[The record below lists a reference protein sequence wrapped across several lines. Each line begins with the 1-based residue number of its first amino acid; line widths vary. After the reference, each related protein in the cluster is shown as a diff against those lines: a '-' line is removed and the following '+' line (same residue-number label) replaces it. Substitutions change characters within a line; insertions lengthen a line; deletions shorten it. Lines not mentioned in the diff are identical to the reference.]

1 MTFTAFFAIWLLHL
15 FAAISPGPSVLMSA
29 RVGVLQGMRA
39 GAFVAIGIGISAVI
53 WASAALFGLAII
65 FEAAPALLWA
75 FKIVGGLYLIW
86 MGWQM
91 WKSADTPLSE
101 ADTAPL
107 PRSDWSALRLGV
119 ITQLANPKPAIL
131 FSAIFLGTV
140 PQTAPIWV
148 YGVILV
154 MVFANDT
161 IWNMVVA
168 RLFSF
173 DRSRK
178 AYLGLKSRLDRC
190 FGGLLALL
198 GVKIAAT

>member
-1 MTFTAFFAIWLLHL
+1 MSFAALFAIWLLHL

-29 RVGVLQGMRA
+29 RIGVMQGLRA
-39 GAFVAIGIGISAVI
+39 GIFVSIGIGISAVI
-53 WASAALFGLAII
+53 WAAAALFGLAIV
-65 FEAAPALLWA
+65 FEAAPALLWTL
-75 FKIVGGLYLIW
+75 KIVGGIYLIW
-86 MGWQM
+86 LGWKM
-91 WKSADTPLSE
+91 WKSADTPLGQPGE
-101 ADTAPL
+101 GAL
-107 PRSDWSALRLGV
+107 PRSDWSALRLGI
-119 ITQLANPKPAIL
+119 ITQLANPKPAIM

-140 PQTAPIWV
+140 PPSAPVWV
-148 YGVILV
+148 YGVILAL
-154 MVFANDT
+154 VFLNDT
-161 IWNMVVA
+161 LWNVFVA

>member
-1 MTFTAFFAIWLLHL
+1 MSFAALFTIWLLHL

-29 RVGVLQGMRA
+29 RVGVVQGMRA
-39 GAFVAIGIGISAVI
+39 GLFVAIGIGVSAVI
-53 WASAALFGLAII
+53 WAAAALFGLAIV
-65 FEAAPALLWA
+65 FEAAPALLWSL
-75 FKIVGGLYLIW
+75 KIAGGAYLLW
-86 MGWQM
+86 LGWKM
-91 WKSADTPLSE
+91 WKSAD
-101 ADTAPL
+101 APIEQDDAAAL
-107 PRSDWSALRLGV
+107 PQSDWSAFRLGV
-119 ITQLANPKPAIL
+119 ITQLANPKPAIM

-140 PQTAPIWV
+140 PESAPVWV
-148 YGVILV
+148 YGVILAL
-154 MVFANDT
+154 VFVNDT
-161 IWNMVVA
+161 LWNVFVA

>member
-1 MTFTAFFAIWLLHL
+1 MSFAALFTIWLLHL

-29 RVGVLQGMRA
+29 RVGVMQGMRA
-39 GAFVAIGIGISAVI
+39 GLFVALGIGISAVI
-53 WASAALFGLAII
+53 WAAAALFGLAIV

-75 FKIVGGLYLIW
+75 LKIVGGAYLLW
-86 MGWQM
+86 LGWKM
-91 WKSADTPLSE
+91 WRSADIPLEDVNS
-101 ADTAPL
+101 TTL
-107 PRSDWSALRLGV
+107 PRSDMSALRLGI
-119 ITQLANPKPAIL
+119 ITQLANPKPAIM

-140 PQTAPIWV
+140 PQSAPVWV
-148 YGVILV
+148 YGVILLL
-154 MVFANDT
+154 VFLNDT
-161 IWNMVVA
+161 LWNVFVA

-190 FGGLLALL
+190 FGGLLAVL

>member
-1 MTFTAFFAIWLLHL
+1 MSFAALFTIWLLHL

-29 RVGVLQGMRA
+29 RVGVMQGMRT

-53 WASAALFGLAII
+53 WASAALFGLALV
-65 FEAAPALLWA
+65 FEAAPALLWTL
-75 FKIVGGLYLIW
+75 KILGGLYLLW
-86 MGWQM
+86 LGWKM
-91 WKSADTPLSE
+91 WKSADTPLDE
-101 ADTAPL
+101 AAATAL

-119 ITQLANPKPAIL
+119 ITQLANPKPAIM

-140 PQTAPIWV
+140 PQTAPMWI

-154 MVFANDT
+154 LVFVNET
-161 IWNMVVA
+161 LWNLFVA

-173 DRSRK
+173 DRSRN

>member
-1 MTFTAFFAIWLLHL
+1 MTLSAFLAIWLLHL

-39 GAFVAIGIGISAVI
+39 GAFVALGLGLSAVI
-53 WASAALFGLAII
+53 WAAAALFGLALV

-75 FKIVGGLYLIW
+75 LKILGGLYLVR
-86 MGWQM
+86 MGWLM
-91 WKSADTPLSE
+91 WRSADTPLDAAE
-101 ADTAPL
+101 TVTL
-107 PRSDWSALRLGV
+107 PRSDLSAFRLGM

-140 PQTAPIWV
+140 PQTAPAWI
-148 YGVILV
+148 YGAILAV
-154 MVFANDT
+154 VFANEV
-161 IWNMVVA
+161 IWNTIVA